1 MAYQNPYYSPY
12 QYPYYQPTQ
21 QPAQQNREYGLA
33 WVQGESA
40 AKSYLV
46 APNVTM
52 YLMDAEAKRFYIKTA
67 DGSGVPLPLRVFEY
81 SELTGQPEQAPYVTR
96 EEFEKF
102 KEGLK
107 HDS

>member
-1 MAYQNPYYSPY
+1 MAYYPNYYPY
-12 QYPYYQPTQ
+12 QQAYLPAQ

-33 WVQGESA
+33 WVQGEAA

-52 YLMDAEAKRFYIKTA
+52 YLMDAESKRFYIKTA

-81 SELTGQPEQAPYVTR
+81 KELTGQSEPAPYVTR

-102 KEGLK
+102 KEALK
-107 HDS
+107 HDAE